1 MQSQGEWYVLTISKL
16 IIYEQRCNTMNKDKI
31 NDVVNLLVG
40 LQQYEWI
47 RIKNIIDKEF
57 QKKAVK
63 QTLDGEDLKKS
74 LEKEFIL

>member
-1 MQSQGEWYVLTISKL
+1 
-16 IIYEQRCNTMNKDKI
+16 MNKDKI

-63 QTLDGEDLKKS
+63 QTLDGERFKKIIR
-74 LEKEFIL
+74 KRIYFVTT

>member
-1 MQSQGEWYVLTISKL
+1 
-16 IIYEQRCNTMNKDKI
+16 MNKDKI

-47 RIKNIIDKEF
+47 RIKNIIDKEL

>member
-1 MQSQGEWYVLTISKL
+1 
-16 IIYEQRCNTMNKDKI
+16 MNKDKI

-57 QKKAVK
+57 QKSRQAD
-63 QTLDGEDLKKS
+63 T
-74 LEKEFIL
+74 

>member
-1 MQSQGEWYVLTISKL
+1 
-16 IIYEQRCNTMNKDKI
+16 MNKDKI

-47 RIKNIIDKEF
+47 RIIDKEF

>member
-1 MQSQGEWYVLTISKL
+1 
-16 IIYEQRCNTMNKDKI
+16 MNKDKI

-47 RIKNIIDKEF
+47 HKEF

>member
-1 MQSQGEWYVLTISKL
+1 
-16 IIYEQRCNTMNKDKI
+16 MNKDKI

-57 QKKAVK
+57 QKKPSSRHL
-63 QTLDGEDLKKS
+63 T
-74 LEKEFIL
+74 EKI